1 LKALWDQ
8 VTLLRAET
16 ADREGNA
23 LADNYHSLVLLLS
36 LSSGSAAQQVTA
48 LQSLAQLS
56 SEDLSTTIVRIDHLG
71 DQNGSLPPVVFT
83 VKGREV
89 DWDRVMMLQSPDDL
103 SPKGLSKAIVRIQ
116 FLGAQRGLLLPLMFT
131 IKGRELDWKRRR
143 AVPGLDSD
151 DSVKTYTKPNTI
163 LPP

>member
-1 LKALWDQ
+1 
-8 VTLLRAET
+8 
-16 ADREGNA
+16 
-23 LADNYHSLVLLLS
+23 
-36 LSSGSAAQQVTA
+36 
-48 LQSLAQLS
+48 
-56 SEDLSTTIVRIDHLG
+56 
-71 DQNGSLPPVVFT
+71 
-83 VKGREV
+83 
-89 DWDRVMMLQSPDDL
+89 MMLQSPDDL